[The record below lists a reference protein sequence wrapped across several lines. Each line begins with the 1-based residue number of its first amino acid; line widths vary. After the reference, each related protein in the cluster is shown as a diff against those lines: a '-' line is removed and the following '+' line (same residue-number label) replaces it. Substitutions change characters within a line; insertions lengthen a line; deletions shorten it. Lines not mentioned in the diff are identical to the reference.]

1 MNNGDALTKLADIIP
16 PAPPAPL
23 AWWPWL
29 IAAFFIA
36 ALAVFAWW
44 WRSRRRAVAASPLDR
59 RVEALAALNNLHEEW
74 TAKRI
79 DDRDAA
85 YRLAT
90 VLRLGLGLAQLSDEP
105 PPVAVNEAPL
115 WRDALAQLNRQ
126 RYPAA
131 RGQALPPALFEHAR
145 RWLAGER

>member
-1 MNNGDALTKLADIIP
+1 MNSGDALTRLADIIP

-23 AWWPWL
+23 VWWPWL
-29 IAAFFIA
+29 IAALIVATA
-36 ALAVFAWW
+36 ALLVWW
-44 WRSRRRAVAASPLDR
+44 WRARRRAVAASPIDR
-59 RVEALAALNNLHEEW
+59 RVDALAALNNVHAEW
-74 TAKRI
+74 RAKRI

-105 PPVAVNEAPL
+105 PPVAANEAPL
-115 WRDALAQLNRQ
+115 WRDSLAQLNRQ

-131 RGQALPPALFEHAR
+131 RGQALSPALFDHAR